1 MRKAAFESLGPFLAT
16 FYNPDREVLEDIQSA
31 DQETETADNE
41 SVKVSSCEGP
51 ENSNT
56 ITENSSATN
65 NIDTQEIEA
74 DLSESNNGE

>member
-31 DQETETADNE
+31 DQETADNE
-41 SVKVSSCEGP
+41 SVKLSSCEGP

-74 DLSESNNGE
+74 DLSESNNGK